1 MKRVLLEM
9 YLNKNLGDD
18 LFLRIIAERYKNARF
33 YVAASNKYPLVAGLK
48 NVHGRSLVRRIIDKC
63 AGILSRKSK
72 WFGKRFEAEVLL
84 GGSMFIEQKGTRD
97 ELKKNIRGRF
107 KNNIPLFILGANFGP
122 YKNNYYLEEY
132 AKVFKKAEDV
142 CFREE
147 YSGGLFKKLEN
158 VRVAPDIVFGLD
170 SEKYKAKQEKKVV
183 VSVIDLE
190 TREKLKQF
198 QADYENKILEIA
210 EKYASSG
217 YNVVLMSFCEAE
229 GDKDA
234 INRILQRTS
243 NSKISS
249 YYYRGNIGEA
259 VRQIS
264 SSEIVVGTRFHSVVL
279 GIVFGKKVLPVIYS
293 NKTRNMLEDIGFS
306 GRTIELKNISKL
318 KADRIDS
325 WLTEYGNV
333 DRLNRASEAHFEKL
347 DGLLER
353 IEQWRLSIKN

>member
-1 MKRVLLEM
+1 MKRIFLRM
-9 YLNKNLGDD
+9 YLTKNLGDD
-18 LFLRIIAERYKNARF
+18 LFLKIISNRYGNVRF
-33 YVAASNKYPLVAGLK
+33 YTLARNNYLRRYIGQNVRGRFIITRLICKLFPCLTYPLFRL
-48 NVHGRSLVRRIIDKC
+48 
-63 AGILSRKSK
+63 RKYD
-72 WFGKRFEAEVLL
+72 AEVVL
-84 GGSMFIEQKGTRD
+84 GGSMFIEREPNKTKLLD
-97 ELKKNIRGRF
+97 ELNKRYIKDV
-107 KNNIPLFILGANFGP
+107 PLFIIGANFGP
-122 YKNNYYLEEY
+122 FKNKYYLHEHKNVFRS
-132 AKVFKKAEDV
+132 AKDV
-142 CFREE
+142 CFRDN
-147 YSGGLFKKLEN
+147 YSAGLFSDLDN

-170 SEKYKAKQEKKVV
+170 SEKYKAKHEKKVV
-183 VSVIDLE
+183 VSVIDLK

-210 EKYASSG
+210 EKYASGG

-229 GDKDA
+229 GDEDA
-234 INRILQRTS
+234 INRILQKTS

-249 YYYRGNIGEA
+249 YYYRGDIDEA

-293 NKTRNMLEDIGFS
+293 SKTKNMLEDIGFS

-347 DGLLER
+347 DGLLGR